1 MMLTRF
7 GPDRVTSAMPRA
19 KTSYLSSVGQIPV
32 DQLPV
37 LATELVRMNVDI
49 IIAPASTEVEP
60 VRQATKTI
68 PIVFAQHADPVGLG
82 HVASLAHPG
91 GNITGVSMVLTE
103 LAAKALQF
111 LVDALPNAK
120 QIGVLWN
127 PTTPSHAVVLKEVE
141 SAGRNLG
148 VQLLMMPIEN
158 IADFDRVFSQMA
170 RERADGFLVP
180 GSPLTNIQRTPL
192 AELELKYRLPGIFG
206 NKANA
211 EAGGLMSY
219 MYRRT
224 AFYVDRILKGE
235 KPEDLPVE
243 QASKYELAI
252 NLKTAKAIGFE
263 ISPQL
268 LARADEVIE

>member
-1 MMLTRF
+1 
-7 GPDRVTSAMPRA
+7 
-19 KTSYLSSVGQIPV
+19 
-32 DQLPV
+32 
-37 LATELVRMNVDI
+37 
-49 IIAPASTEVEP
+49 
-60 VRQATKTI
+60 
-68 PIVFAQHADPVGLG
+68 
-82 HVASLAHPG
+82 
-91 GNITGVSMVLTE
+91 MVLTE

-219 MYRRT
+219 GADFTYMYRRT